1 MKKISRLLTVFFSV
15 LVLFSCKDKA
25 TYSKI
30 ENKNVST
37 KSKVHEIVVSE
48 VLDGGNYT
56 YLNVNENGNKY
67 WMAVLSTPAKV
78 GGTYYYDGGVVMKD
92 FESKVLKRTFD
103 FITFADRIRT
113 TEKVTM
119 ENKPKTSHSHDE
131 ASVNEIVKIEQP
143 ENGTS
148 IENLFSQKKSFSKKE
163 IVVKGKVIKVNNG
176 ILKKNWVHISDGT
189 QFEIYKS
196 LTITTLEE
204 VKVGDVVTF
213 KGVVI
218 LDKDF
223 GAGYVYDL
231 ILEDGKLL
239 K

>member
-1 MKKISRLLTVFFSV
+1 MKKIVKFITVVFSV
-15 LVLFSCKDKA
+15 LILFSCKDKP
-25 TYSKI
+25 TYTKI
-30 ENKNVST
+30 ENQEKSV
-37 KSKVHEIVVSE
+37 KSKTHKIVVEE
-48 VLDGGNYT
+48 VLDGGSYT

-67 WMAVLSTPAKV
+67 WMAVMSTPAKK
-78 GGTYYYDGGVVMKD
+78 GDTYYYDGGVVMKD

-113 TEKVTM
+113 TEKDSSVH
-119 ENKPKTSHSHDE
+119 KPKATHTHDKSSNVE
-131 ASVNEIVKIEQP
+131 VVKIEQP
-143 ENGTS
+143 KNGTS
-148 IENLFSQKKSFSKKE
+148 IEKLFSQKKSFSKKE

-189 QFEIYKS
+189 QYDIYKS
-196 LTITTLEE
+196 LTVTTLEE

-213 KGVVI
+213 KGKVI

-231 ILEDGKLL
+231 ILEEGELL